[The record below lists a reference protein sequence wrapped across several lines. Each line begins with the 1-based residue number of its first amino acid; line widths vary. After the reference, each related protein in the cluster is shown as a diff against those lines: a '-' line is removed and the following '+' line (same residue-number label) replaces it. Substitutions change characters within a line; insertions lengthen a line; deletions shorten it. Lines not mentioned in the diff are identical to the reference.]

1 MPTPSAQPHFQLQ
14 TSPTLRPAVPAAG
27 QTNQDCQRDWAVLF
41 LFSSRRNLTIAISRS
56 FMCHLGHSTV
66 NASKYLFIIPQSIT
80 TPKTYLK
87 LGPIFSRTVGPCSAC
102 PESVGSTDPTVL
114 PARKVVLALACDPLD
129 NHEIAFGV
137 ARFALHPF
145 RSGAFG
151 VGVGTA
157 HGCTWRVGGTSA
169 HPRSASDPSFGVRS
183 RIHPHMRAHG
193 PVRNTFTRGPAPASA
208 ASARSR
214 LSRDLR
220 PRG

>member
-1 MPTPSAQPHFQLQ
+1 MIPYLHTGVYPFFLVPSVHAVLAPNLWALPTQPYSRHEKWCWRLRATAAPCGPFGAQPSASGNLIASRQAHFSTITRLPSG
-14 TSPTLRPAVPAAG
+14 SPA
-27 QTNQDCQRDWAVLF
+27 
-41 LFSSRRNLTIAISRS
+41 SRS
-56 FMCHLGHSTV
+56 TS
-66 NASKYLFIIPQSIT
+66 
-80 TPKTYLK
+80 
-87 LGPIFSRTVGPCSAC
+87 
-102 PESVGSTDPTVL
+102 
-114 PARKVVLALACDPLD
+114 
-129 NHEIAFGV
+129 
-137 ARFALHPF
+137 F

-214 LSRDLR
+214 LSRNLR

>member
-1 MPTPSAQPHFQLQ
+1 MESDISPPFASLLPLWEKQPHRISKKHRYVKQASDWSLPIFLVP
-14 TSPTLRPAVPAAG
+14 SIHAVLAPNLWAVPT
-27 QTNQDCQRDWAVLF
+27 QPY
-41 LFSSRRNLTIAISRS
+41 SRHEKWCWSLRATRSTITGLPSGSPASRS
-56 FMCHLGHSTV
+56 TS
-66 NASKYLFIIPQSIT
+66 
-80 TPKTYLK
+80 
-87 LGPIFSRTVGPCSAC
+87 
-102 PESVGSTDPTVL
+102 
-114 PARKVVLALACDPLD
+114 
-129 NHEIAFGV
+129 
-137 ARFALHPF
+137 F

-183 RIHPHMRAHG
+183 RIHPHMRVHG

>member
-1 MPTPSAQPHFQLQ
+1 MLSLFCT
-14 TSPTLRPAVPAAG
+14 AATG
-27 QTNQDCQRDWAVLF
+27 MSCQRDLEFTHFSILPFHSYSVPAPNLWALPTQPY
-41 LFSSRRNLTIAISRS
+41 SRHEKWCWRLRATRSTITRLPSGSPASRS
-56 FMCHLGHSTV
+56 TS
-66 NASKYLFIIPQSIT
+66 
-80 TPKTYLK
+80 
-87 LGPIFSRTVGPCSAC
+87 
-102 PESVGSTDPTVL
+102 
-114 PARKVVLALACDPLD
+114 
-129 NHEIAFGV
+129 
-137 ARFALHPF
+137 F

-214 LSRDLR
+214 LSRNLR
-220 PRG
+220 PCG

>member
-1 MPTPSAQPHFQLQ
+1 MSSFLLRTSILPILYSHPLKNTPPKAAGVYPFFLVPSVHAVLAPNLW
-14 TSPTLRPAVPAAG
+14 AVPT
-27 QTNQDCQRDWAVLF
+27 QPY
-41 LFSSRRNLTIAISRS
+41 SRHEKWCWRLRATRSTITRLPSGSPASRS
-56 FMCHLGHSTV
+56 TS
-66 NASKYLFIIPQSIT
+66 
-80 TPKTYLK
+80 
-87 LGPIFSRTVGPCSAC
+87 
-102 PESVGSTDPTVL
+102 
-114 PARKVVLALACDPLD
+114 
-129 NHEIAFGV
+129 
-137 ARFALHPF
+137 F

>member
-1 MPTPSAQPHFQLQ
+1 MECLRISGNCSAWRRRCFRVSPFRRHSFGALVIIRSARDRLRRSAASHAEMPCRPRGS
-14 TSPTLRPAVPAAG
+14 LRPLRFARALVFDCAASLRSKASSAHLPIVRLPSGSPA
-27 QTNQDCQRDWAVLF
+27 
-41 LFSSRRNLTIAISRS
+41 SRS
-56 FMCHLGHSTV
+56 TS
-66 NASKYLFIIPQSIT
+66 
-80 TPKTYLK
+80 
-87 LGPIFSRTVGPCSAC
+87 
-102 PESVGSTDPTVL
+102 
-114 PARKVVLALACDPLD
+114 
-129 NHEIAFGV
+129 
-137 ARFALHPF
+137 F
-145 RSGAFG
+145 RSGVFG